1 MLTGA
6 VEYLYS
12 LIAEVLTGLG
22 AVSASSGLNA
32 SINHYSSVYNAAKNV
47 GANVAYPI
55 ASQILAIYLAIEL
68 VRICMRALEN
78 GGSAALSGIM
88 RLIIRFMVCYNV
100 LLRWRT
106 ILVALFDLS
115 KACTAGIASN
125 IASPAAPT
133 MWESTLAGLEGAVSV
148 VTGGEALAA
157 IPLLLIALL
166 IVLVASLFAKIII
179 MLRFINLYVL
189 LAFAPIPMAT
199 LMGEGQW
206 NFGVGFLKNWLGACF
221 HGCVLFFVL
230 QCYTLFG
237 QYFMENSTTLVGACA
252 SMIGVNLLLVV
263 ALFSTE
269 RTAMK
274 LFGA

>member
-12 LIAEVLTGLG
+12 LITEVLTGLTGIG
-22 AVSASSGLNA
+22 AASGLSASIG
-32 SINHYSSVYNAAKNV
+32 HYSNVYNAARNV
-47 GANVAYPI
+47 GANVSYPI

-88 RLIIRFMVCYNV
+88 RLIIKFMVCYNI

-106 ILVALFDLS
+106 ILVALFDIS
-115 KACTAGIASN
+115 KACTSGIASN
-125 IASPAAPT
+125 ISAPDAPS
-133 MWESTLAGLEGAVSV
+133 MWQGTLGALEGVIGV
-148 VTGGEALAA
+148 VTGGEALVA
-157 IPLLLIALL
+157 IVLLLISLL
-166 IVLVASLFAKIII
+166 IVVVASLFARIII
-179 MLRFINLYVL
+179 VLRFINLYIL

-206 NFGVGFLKNWLGACF
+206 NLGVGFLKNWLGACF

-230 QCYTLFG
+230 QCYSLFG
-237 QYFMENSTTLVGACA
+237 QYFLENSDSLVGACM
-252 SMIGVNLLLVV
+252 SMIGISLLLVV

-269 RTAMK
+269 RIAMK
-274 LFGA
+274 IFGA